1 MEVSREEVRKI
12 IDFLRENPD
21 MAREFGVVIH
31 PVLDERLDSFER
43 AMEKHFAEASSR
55 FLALDEKFDALIK
68 EMHEGFEAVN
78 KRLETQDLRLKEH
91 DEKFDALIKEM
102 HEGFEAVNK
111 RLETQDLRLKEHDEK
126 FDALIKEMHEGFE
139 AVNKRLETQD
149 LRLGVHDRKFDSLI
163 KEMHDGFEA
172 ANKKFAEH
180 DRKFD
185 SLIKEMH
192 DGFEAANKK
201 FAEHDRKFD
210 SLIKEMHDGF
220 EAANKKFAEHDRK
233 FDSLI
238 KEMHDG
244 FAIASRERGSLGNT
258 LGKLIENRVTDRVED
273 FAERRG
279 WKISLRTVN
288 DSEEVDLM
296 VRNGLKFFVETKSH
310 ADRDALEQTLRK
322 ARKLKIPGILV
333 GERID
338 RGVLKEAKVKK
349 LLCLNLREF
358 RNALESGKI
367 ERFLSK

>member
-220 EAANKKFAEHDRK
+220 
-233 FDSLI
+233 
-238 KEMHDG
+238 
-244 FAIASRERGSLGNT
+244 AIASRERGSLGNT

-288 DSEEVDLM
+288 DGEEVDLM

>member
-1 MEVSREEVRKI
+1 MMDVSREDVKKI

-31 PVLDERLDSFER
+31 PALDERLDSFER
-43 AMEKHFAEASSR
+43 TMEKRFAEANAR
-55 FLALDEKFDALIK
+55 FLALDDKFDALIK

-78 KRLETQDLRLKEH
+78 KRLEVQELRL
-91 DEKFDALIKEM
+91 DA
-102 HEGFEAVNK
+102 
-111 RLETQDLRLKEHDEK
+111 
-126 FDALIKEMHEGFE
+126 
-139 AVNKRLETQD
+139 
-149 LRLGVHDRKFDSLI
+149 HDRKFDSLI
-163 KEMHDGFEA
+163 KEMHDGFDA

-192 DGFEAANKK
+192 DGF
-201 FAEHDRKFD
+201 D
-210 SLIKEMHDGF
+210 
-220 EAANKKFAEHDRK
+220 AANKKFAEHDRK

-244 FAIASRERGSLGNT
+244 FAVASKERSSLGNT
-258 LGKLIENRVTDRVED
+258 LGKLIENRVADRVED
-273 FAERRG
+273 FAEKRG
-279 WKISLRTVN
+279 WKISSRTV
-288 DSEEVDLM
+288 SEGEEVDLM
-296 VRNGLKFFVETKSH
+296 VRDGLKFFVETKSH

-322 ARKLKIPGILV
+322 AKKLKMPGILV
-333 GERID
+333 GERMD
-338 RGVLKEAKVKK
+338 RGVVKEAKLKN

>member
-1 MEVSREEVRKI
+1 MLIITMMDVSREDVKKI

-31 PVLDERLDSFER
+31 PALDERLDSFER
-43 AMEKHFAEASSR
+43 TMEKHFAEANAR
-55 FLALDEKFDALIK
+55 FLALDEKFDALIR

-78 KRLETQDLRLKEH
+78 KRLEAQELRLKEH
-91 DEKFDALIKEM
+91 DEKFDALIREM

-111 RLETQDLRLKEHDEK
+111 RLEAQE
-126 FDALIKEMHEGFE
+126 
-139 AVNKRLETQD
+139 
-149 LRLGVHDRKFDSLI
+149 LRLGAHDRKFDSLI
-163 KEMHDGFEA
+163 KEMHDGFDA

-192 DGFEAANKK
+192 DGFDAANKK

-220 EAANKKFAEHDRK
+220 DAANKKFAEHDRK

-244 FAIASRERGSLGNT
+244 FAVASKERSSLGNT
-258 LGKLIENRVTDRVED
+258 LGKLIENRVADRVED
-273 FAERRG
+273 FAEKRG
-279 WKISLRTVN
+279 WKISSRTV
-288 DSEEVDLM
+288 SEGEEVDLM
-296 VRNGLKFFVETKSH
+296 VRDGLKFFVETKSH

-322 ARKLKIPGILV
+322 AKKLKMPGILV
-333 GERID
+333 GERMD
-338 RGVLKEAKVKK
+338 RGVVKEAKLKN

>member
-111 RLETQDLRLKEHDEK
+111 RLETQDLRL
-126 FDALIKEMHEGFE
+126 
-139 AVNKRLETQD
+139 
-149 LRLGVHDRKFDSLI
+149 GVQ
-163 KEMHDGFEA
+163 
-172 ANKKFAEH
+172 H